1 MDDTQLHTM
10 NEINVKVRWT
20 IYENER
26 DGFFITCCKMD
37 DYPDNIIALFNAVS
51 VEKEDTFTLTGEWK
65 HTDKY
70 GWQFKADVAVPN
82 NASNTEGLK
91 KFLMEH
97 IKGIGK
103 KKAKLLVDT
112 FGKDTEAVFN
122 TQPEKIKECLNV
134 SDKVFMNI
142 MRSWEESNHTN
153 KYILELSKIG
163 ITGKTAINVYR
174 TYGDKCIENIRKNP
188 YQLIDDVKRIGFK
201 KADNI
206 AKEMGIQQNDA
217 RRIDAGIVYVI
228 TTLTEFGNTCSEKDK
243 LIKETAKTLEVDEE
257 LVEKELDLII
267 SEEKLINEDGYIYL
281 KKLYY
286 EENLVADT
294 LKKLSQKE
302 INYIHI
308 ADEIASETG
317 INYTEEQKAA
327 IDMSVSSS
335 IMVLTGGP
343 GTGKTTTVKGII
355 KANEKAGKT
364 VICAAPTGRASK
376 RMQEATE
383 HEAKTIHRLLEFDGE
398 GFQRNKD
405 NPLGEDKGKYALI
418 IDESSMIDLS
428 LMSSLLS
435 AIPENMSLI
444 LVGDVDQLPSVGPG
458 TILSNII
465 SSGIFPTAR
474 LTKIQRQA
482 EGSDIIK
489 TAHTINAGR
498 IPKVSH
504 VPNDVFCY
512 DVTGKEADEQLE
524 WIIKLFMNSLKR
536 YSLMDVQILS
546 PQHTGKLGTD
556 NLNEIIQ
563 GIVNKEGE
571 KIPASIGDFRVG
583 DKVMQIK
590 NNYKLGVFNGD
601 IGMIESYDDE
611 DKTITVDF
619 NGHSTIY
626 DDTASDDLVLAYACT
641 IHKAQGSEY
650 PVVILPV
657 STQHYFMLEKNL
669 LYTGVTRPTDYL
681 MLVVDFKAMG
691 MGVKKVNVKK
701 RTSQLQKKLNQ

>member
-217 RRIDAGIVYVI
+217 RRIDAGIIYVI

-383 HEAKTIHRLLEFDGE
+383 HEAKTIHRLLEFSGEPDGE
-398 GFQRNKD
+398 DMKSILRFNRNED
-405 NPLGEDKGKYALI
+405 NPLECDAII
-418 IDESSMIDLS
+418 IDEASMVDSFLF
-428 LMSSLLS
+428 LALLK
-435 AIPENMSLI
+435 AVAEGTRLV
-444 LVGDVDQLPSVGPG
+444 LVGDTDQLH
-458 TILSNII
+458 
-465 SSGIFPTAR
+465 
-474 LTKIQRQA
+474 QRICEVLLNDQLK
-482 EGSDIIK
+482 EK
-489 TAHTINAGR
+489 MVHNA
-498 IPKVSH
+498 V
-504 VPNDVFCY
+504 
-512 DVTGKEADEQLE
+512 
-524 WIIKLFMNSLKR
+524 
-536 YSLMDVQILS
+536 
-546 PQHTGKLGTD
+546 
-556 NLNEIIQ
+556 
-563 GIVNKEGE
+563 
-571 KIPASIGDFRVG
+571 
-583 DKVMQIK
+583 
-590 NNYKLGVFNGD
+590 
-601 IGMIESYDDE
+601 
-611 DKTITVDF
+611 KTIEPFTYE
-619 NGHSTIY
+619 NLA
-626 DDTASDDLVLAYACT
+626 DTHRRIFRD
-641 IHKAQGSEY
+641 
-650 PVVILPV
+650 VI
-657 STQHYFMLEKNL
+657 N
-669 LYTGVTRPTDYL
+669 R
-681 MLVVDFKAMG
+681 
-691 MGVKKVNVKK
+691 
-701 RTSQLQKKLNQ
+701 